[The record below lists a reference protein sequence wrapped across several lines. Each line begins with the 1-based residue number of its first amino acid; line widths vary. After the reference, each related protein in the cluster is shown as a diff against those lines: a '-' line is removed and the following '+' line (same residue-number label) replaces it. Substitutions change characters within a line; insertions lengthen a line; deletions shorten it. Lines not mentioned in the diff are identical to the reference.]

1 MQLKEKKTGTLF
13 VGHRGS
19 SLGPVVNNTLSGF
32 KLGIERQYYALECDV
47 RVTSDDVYYIHHDPT
62 ITLYNNN
69 FIEEEILSKGMNPD
83 DDLKKFTWDEIKDL
97 NLYYTF
103 EDKKYY
109 DKLILFEDYIKLC
122 KENKIK
128 CVIELKYTNGINTND
143 TSKIDGLIKIIKDNQ
158 MMDQVF
164 ILTSMRNCLL
174 YIKDKYP
181 LMNLVLLTGEATTNM
196 ESVEFCI
203 ENKMSLDG
211 YYPYMSQEIIDT
223 LRNNELS
230 SNAWTIN
237 KQEISDE
244 LKAKNVDF
252 ITSDVITK

>member
-1 MQLKEKKTGTLF
+1 MDYMTELKTIAI
-13 VGHRGS
+13 
-19 SLGPVVNNTLSGF
+19 NNG
-32 KLGIERQYYALECDV
+32 GIIETKIAAEHGI
-47 RVTSDDVYYIHHDPT
+47 SKAM
-62 ITLYNNN
+62 LY
-69 FIEEEILSKGMNPD
+69 
-83 DDLKKFTWDEIKDL
+83 
-97 NLYYTF
+97 
-103 EDKKYY
+103 
-109 DKLILFEDYIKLC
+109 KLC

-223 LRNNELS
+223 SLAMFNADWITLNE
-230 SNAWTIN
+230 I
-237 KQEISDE
+237 
-244 LKAKNVDF
+244 
-252 ITSDVITK
+252 